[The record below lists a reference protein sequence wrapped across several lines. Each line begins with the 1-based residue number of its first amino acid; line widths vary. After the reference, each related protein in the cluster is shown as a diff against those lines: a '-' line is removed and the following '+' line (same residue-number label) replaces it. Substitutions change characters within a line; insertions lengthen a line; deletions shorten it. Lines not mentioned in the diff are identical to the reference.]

1 MTSNDLPPDRRRLT
15 RVTSDRAKVATL
27 AGTGLVAAFMQT
39 LVTPVFPELPQLLDT
54 TAADASWVLTSTL
67 LAAAISTPISGRL
80 GDMYGKRRIM
90 LVLLSIM
97 TLGSVLAALSTTLIP
112 MIVARSLQG
121 IGLGVIALGISILR
135 DVVHPRALGGAIA
148 LVSATLG
155 IGGALGLPIAA
166 IVAQSVDWH
175 FLFVLAAALGIVAI
189 VLVAVVIPVSTLRT
203 GGRFDLPGALGL
215 GVGLVG
221 ILLGISKGSEWG
233 WTSPITLALLVG
245 GVAVLVLW
253 GAFEL
258 RTRDALIDLRV
269 AARRPVLLTNLASI
283 AVGFAFFVCSASLP
297 ILLES
302 PSSTGVGFALPLL
315 IASLCLMPLG
325 LVMFFT
331 SPLAA
336 RLTTSRG
343 ARTSFLLGMV
353 IIAATFAAGVFLTDQ
368 VWHVILIS
376 TFVGFGV
383 GFAYAAM
390 PNLIMSA
397 VPPTETAAANGLN
410 SVMRTLGSTLAAT
423 IVGLILSS
431 NAVIADG
438 ISIPTREGFQIV
450 FGMGAGVMVVAVVI
464 AFFIPKRSNRYDDT
478 ASIPV
483 QPAQ

>member
-1 MTSNDLPPDRRRLT
+1 MTSNDLPRDRRRLT

-27 AGTGLVAAFMQT
+27 AATGLVAAFMQT

-54 TAADASWVLTSTL
+54 TVADASWVLTSTL

-90 LVLLSIM
+90 IVLLGIM
-97 TLGSVLAALSTTLIP
+97 TLGSILAALSTTLIP

-121 IGLGVIALGISILR
+121 VGLGVIALGISILR
-135 DVVHPRALGGAIA
+135 DVVHPKALGGAIA

-155 IGGALGLPIAA
+155 IGGALGLPLAA
-166 IVAQSVDWH
+166 IIAQTVDWH
-175 FLFVLAAALGIVAI
+175 FLFVLAAFLGLVAL
-189 VLVAVVIPVSTLRT
+189 VLVATIIPVSTLRT
-203 GGRFDLPGALGL
+203 GGRFDLPGAIGL
-215 GVGLVG
+215 GVGIVG
-221 ILLGISKGSEWG
+221 ILLAISKGSEWG
-233 WTSPITLALLVG
+233 WASPITLALLIG
-245 GVAVLVLW
+245 GVLVLVLW
-253 GAFEL
+253 GVFEL

-269 AARRPVLLTNLASI
+269 AARRPVLLTNLSSI
-283 AVGFAFFVCSASLP
+283 AVGFAFFICSASLP

-302 PSSTGVGFALPLL
+302 PSSTGVGFELPLL
-315 IASLCLMPLG
+315 IASFCLMPLG

-336 RLTTSRG
+336 RLTAARG

-353 IIAATFAAGVFLTDQ
+353 IIAVTFGAAIFLTDQ

-376 TFVGFGV
+376 TLVGFGV

-390 PNLIMSA
+390 PNLIMAA

-423 IVGLILSS
+423 LAGLILSS
-431 NAVIADG
+431 HAVIADG
-438 ISIPTREGFQIV
+438 ISIPTREGFQLV
-450 FGMGAGVMVVAVVI
+450 FAMGAGVMVAAVVI
-464 AFFIPKRSNRYDDT
+464 AIFIPKRLNRYEDT